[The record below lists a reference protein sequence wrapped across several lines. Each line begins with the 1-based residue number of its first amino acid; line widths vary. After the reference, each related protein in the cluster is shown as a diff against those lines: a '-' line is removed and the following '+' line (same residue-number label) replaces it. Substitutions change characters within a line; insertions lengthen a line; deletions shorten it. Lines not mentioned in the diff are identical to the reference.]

1 MKTKVVLVKLA
12 QKMRHSRQRGGKDEE
27 NPQSKQLEREVLF
40 RSYEWQR
47 HNTKYS
53 SKLCLF
59 ATFSFLVDFPRLSLS
74 LSNFHSKQH
83 EFRHWLHKRPLACS
97 HGKSTSLPIQVL
109 FASSPLPA
117 CAHGARQD
125 GMEKTQR
132 KRVGK
137 KRKKYTVF
145 FLRYAGE
152 TRAGVL
158 KHIFPFSPCCFLVD
172 RRRS

>member
-1 MKTKVVLVKLA
+1 MGEKTKKTVIEKSTEQAIREGSSVSFVRMAKA
-12 QKMRHSRQRGGKDEE
+12 QHKI
-27 NPQSKQLEREVLF
+27 QLKAMPIC
-40 RSYEWQR
+40 
-47 HNTKYS
+47 H
-53 SKLCLF
+53 
-59 ATFSFLVDFPRLSLS
+59 FLVPCRFSSAFTLS

-83 EFRHWLHKRPLACS
+83 EFRHRLHKRPLACS

-109 FASSPLPA
+109 FVSSPLPA